1 MALPD
6 GCSGR
11 CDRLSAREVM
21 PVGRFPML
29 FLATAQ
35 TGRGH
40 GLDRSA
46 LGTERSVRAK
56 NRRRPRRLAD
66 HQRWVH
72 HGKDDTMTIPTPEQ
86 PGPLPAPGPIDP
98 PGEPGPVPTPGPIDP
113 PPAPGPPPI
122 DPDRPP
128 VPLEPPPTP
137 SPPNP
142 DPAQP
147 YL

>member
-1 MALPD
+1 
-6 GCSGR
+6 
-11 CDRLSAREVM
+11 
-21 PVGRFPML
+21 
-29 FLATAQ
+29 
-35 TGRGH
+35 
-40 GLDRSA
+40 
-46 LGTERSVRAK
+46 
-56 NRRRPRRLAD
+56 
-66 HQRWVH
+66 
-72 HGKDDTMTIPTPEQ
+72 MTIPTPEQ

-147 YL
+147 YLQSRAEHAGSDGRQLSAPACQSADRPGAQLSGLTERGDFPAN